1 MPFRFVSHGIAQSD
15 KCCELPRSSEGFCN
29 GLCQVASGSFNGVY
43 LSNFCFSFFNH
54 FSKLLKLPTDLSP
67 YWSGGCLRY
76 AYIHS
81 IPFRSVPF
89 HSIPLHY
96 ITLHTYIHLCTYT
109 HANVHIQIHIH
120 VHTCMHACMYACNIY
135 ISGYV
140 FVCIAMF
147 CGCRI
152 WMYLRG
158 EGFQGF
164 DGLEVIGY
172 WVGTALDIGPV
183 HAKSPTIVVFWRVLV
198 SIWFPILM
206 TIRWISEDDMLIWLV
221 PCFCSLLWH
230 ACPLFNKFQWGLWI
244 CGQGD

>member
-1 MPFRFVSHGIAQSD
+1 MRNVCSRPEKLWEHFTMCLVWMPFRFVSHGIAQSD

-96 ITLHTYIHLCTYT
+96 IHTYIHTLMHIHTCKRTYT
-109 HANVHIQIHIH
+109 DTHTRTHMHA
-120 VHTCMHACMYACNIY
+120 CMHACMHAIFTLAGMFLCALQCFVDA
-135 ISGYV
+135 V
-140 FVCIAMF
+140 FECI
-147 CGCRI
+147 
-152 WMYLRG
+152 W
-158 EGFQGF
+158 EGRVFRALMASKSLGTGSVPHWTL
-164 DGLEVIGY
+164 GLCM
-172 WVGTALDIGPV
+172 P
-183 HAKSPTIVVFWRVLV
+183 RVLQ
-198 SIWFPILM
+198 SL
-206 TIRWISEDDMLIWLV
+206 
-221 PCFCSLLWH
+221 CFG
-230 ACPLFNKFQWGLWI
+230 AF
-244 CGQGD
+244 